1 MCYVP
6 LTLRKIRVRENKYS
20 STLYVV
26 LQWSQMEFS
35 TFEINDLPG
44 DIQKNDA

>member
-26 LQWSQMEFS
+26 LQWSQMGFS

-44 DIQKNDA
+44 GIQKNDA